1 MSRQL
6 NGIAAGGGIAIAPA
20 YLLGVPDLSVKQQ
33 HTDNVNHEVARL
45 HDSFAITANELR
57 EICQRAHAQLDKQ
70 SAVVVDMQLQLV
82 LSEDFQQTIE
92 HQIVANQYTAGYA
105 VKKETDR
112 WLVENAADQQGL
124 HQRKIAMQDLFKRL
138 MSHILGIELPDPS
151 KLKHQAIIVAHSL
164 TPTDIAR
171 FDRRYVVGLV
181 TDLGG
186 STSHFSIMT
195 KEKSLPGV
203 VGTKTATREI
213 LDGTSLIV
221 DGIHGRVLLSPTPA
235 EIDEYE
241 KKAGDYAREMESLGV
256 LKHQRTISADGRHF
270 EIGANVFWPDEAEG
284 AKNCGAEGVGLMRS
298 ESLFM
303 GRDTLPSE
311 EEQFQTYKKIIS
323 AMTPERVIIRT
334 LDIGGD
340 KPIASIQT
348 PPEDNPFLGMRSLR
362 FSLAHPEIMR
372 PQLRALLR
380 ASVYGRLAIM
390 FPMVSTLDEFLAARK
405 ILDEERQKL
414 AARGIG
420 CARQI
425 EVGMMVEVPSAVEMA
440 DQLAQYADF
449 FSIGSND
456 LTQYMFAA
464 DRGNSQVA
472 HLYQTLHPAV
482 LRAIKHTVDA
492 AHAEGKWV
500 GVCGEMA
507 SSSLATPILLGMGI
521 DEFSMNSSSILPI
534 RSLIS
539 ELHVRQLQPLV
550 HQAMNA
556 RNAKEV
562 QKMIMGRVPVLKN
575 FNF

>member
-82 LSEDFQQTIE
+82 LAEDFQQTIE
-92 HQIVANQYTAGYA
+92 HQIVTNQYTAGYA

-112 WLVENAADQQGL
+112 WMAENAADQQGL
-124 HQRKIAMQDLFKRL
+124 HQRKIAMQDLSKRL
-138 MSHILGIELPDPS
+138 LSHILGIELPDPS
-151 KLKHQAIIVAHSL
+151 RLKHQAIIVAHSL

-195 KEKSLPGV
+195 KEKSLPSV

-221 DGIHGRVLLSPTPA
+221 DGVHGRVLLSPTPA

-270 EIGANVFWPDEAEG
+270 EIGANVFWPDEAED
-284 AKNCGAEGVGLMRS
+284 AKNSGAEGVGLMRS

-311 EEQFQTYKKIIS
+311 EEQFQIYKKII
-323 AMTPERVIIRT
+323 AEMTPERVIIRT

-348 PPEDNPFLGMRSLR
+348 PIEDNPFLGMRSLR

-500 GVCGEMA
+500 GICGEMA
-507 SSSLATPILLGMGI
+507 SSSLATPLLLGMGI

>member
-82 LSEDFQQTIE
+82 LAEDFQQTIE
-92 HQIVANQYTAGYA
+92 QQIVTNQYTAGYA

-112 WLVENAADQQGL
+112 WLAENAADQQGL
-124 HQRKIAMQDLFKRL
+124 HQRKIAMQDLSKRL
-138 MSHILGIELPDPS
+138 LSHILGIELPDPG
-151 KLKHQAIIVAHSL
+151 KLKHQAIIVTHSL

-195 KEKSLPGV
+195 KEKSLPSV

-221 DGIHGRVLLSPTPA
+221 DGVHGRVLLSPTPA

-270 EIGANVFWPDEAEG
+270 EIGANVFWPDEAED
-284 AKNCGAEGVGLMRS
+284 AKNSGAEGVGLMRS

-311 EEQFQTYKKIIS
+311 EEQFQIYKKII
-323 AMTPERVIIRT
+323 AEMTPERVIIRT

-348 PPEDNPFLGMRSLR
+348 PVEDNPFLGMRSLR

-500 GVCGEMA
+500 GICGEMA
-507 SSSLATPILLGMGI
+507 SSSLATPLLLGMGI

>member
-33 HTDNVNHEVARL
+33 HTDYVNHEVARL

-82 LSEDFQQTIE
+82 LAEDFQQTIE
-92 HQIVANQYTAGYA
+92 HQIVTNQYTAGYA

-112 WLVENAADQQGL
+112 WLAENVADQQGL
-124 HQRKIAMQDLFKRL
+124 HQREIAMQDLFKRL

-151 KLKHQAIIVAHSL
+151 RLKHQAIIVAHSL

-195 KEKSLPGV
+195 KEKSLPSV

-221 DGIHGRVLLSPTPA
+221 DGVHGRVLLSPTPA

-270 EIGANVFWPDEAEG
+270 EIGANVFWSDEAED
-284 AKNCGAEGVGLMRS
+284 AKNSGAEGVGLMRS

-311 EEQFQTYKKIIS
+311 EEQFQIYKKII
-323 AMTPERVIIRT
+323 AEMTPERVIIRT

-348 PPEDNPFLGMRSLR
+348 PVEDNPFLGMRSLR
-362 FSLAHPEIMR
+362 FSLAHPKIMR

-500 GVCGEMA
+500 GICGEMA
-507 SSSLATPILLGMGI
+507 SSSLATPLLLGMGI
-521 DEFSMNSSSILPI
+521 DEFSMSSSSILPI

-556 RNAKEV
+556 RNDKEV

>member
-82 LSEDFQQTIE
+82 LAEDFQQTIE
-92 HQIVANQYTAGYA
+92 HQIVTNQYTAGYA

-112 WLVENAADQQGL
+112 WLAENAADQQGL
-124 HQRKIAMQDLFKRL
+124 HQRKIAMQDLSKRL
-138 MSHILGIELPDPS
+138 LSHILGIELPDPG
-151 KLKHQAIIVAHSL
+151 KLKHQAIIVTHSL

-195 KEKSLPGV
+195 KEKSLPSV

-221 DGIHGRVLLSPTPA
+221 DGVHGRVLLSPTPA

-270 EIGANVFWPDEAEG
+270 EIGANVFWPDEAED
-284 AKNCGAEGVGLMRS
+284 AKNSGAEGVGLMRS

-311 EEQFQTYKKIIS
+311 EEQFQIYKKII
-323 AMTPERVIIRT
+323 AEMTPERVIIRT

-348 PPEDNPFLGMRSLR
+348 PVEDNPFLGMRSLR

-500 GVCGEMA
+500 GICGEMA
-507 SSSLATPILLGMGI
+507 SSSLATPLLLGMGI

>member
-82 LSEDFQQTIE
+82 LAEDFQQTIE
-92 HQIVANQYTAGYA
+92 HQIVTNQYTAGYA

-112 WLVENAADQQGL
+112 WMAENAADQQGL
-124 HQRKIAMQDLFKRL
+124 HQRKIAMQDLSKRL
-138 MSHILGIELPDPS
+138 LSHILGIELPDPG
-151 KLKHQAIIVAHSL
+151 KLKHQAIIVTHSL

-195 KEKSLPGV
+195 KEKSLPSV

-221 DGIHGRVLLSPTPA
+221 DGVHGRVLLSPTPA

-270 EIGANVFWPDEAEG
+270 EIGANVFWPDEAED
-284 AKNCGAEGVGLMRS
+284 AKNSGAEGVGLMRS

-311 EEQFQTYKKIIS
+311 EEQFQIYKKII
-323 AMTPERVIIRT
+323 AEMTPERVIIRT

-348 PPEDNPFLGMRSLR
+348 PVEDNPFLGMRSLR

-500 GVCGEMA
+500 GICGEMA
-507 SSSLATPILLGMGI
+507 SSSLATPLLLGMGI

>member
-57 EICQRAHAQLDKQ
+57 EICQRAHAQLNKQ
-70 SAVVVDMQLQLV
+70 AAVVVDMQLQLV
-82 LSEDFQQTIE
+82 LADDFQQTIE
-92 HQIVANQYTAGYA
+92 HQIVANKYTAGYA

-112 WLVENAADQQGL
+112 WLAENASSEQGL
-124 HQRKIAMQDLFKRL
+124 HQRRIAMQDLFKRL

-151 KLKHQAIIVAHSL
+151 RLKHQAIIVAHSL

-171 FDRRYVVGLV
+171 FDRRYVVGIV
-181 TDLGG
+181 SDLGG

-195 KEKSLPGV
+195 KEKAIPGV

-221 DGIHGRVLLSPTPA
+221 DGIHGHVLLSPTPA

-256 LKHQRTISADGRHF
+256 LKHQRTVSADGRHF
-270 EIGANVFWPDEAEG
+270 EIGANLFMPDEIES
-284 AKNCGAEGVGLMRS
+284 AKNSGAEGIGLMRS
-298 ESLFM
+298 EALFM

-311 EEQFQTYKKIIS
+311 EEQFLAYKKIV
-323 AMTPERVIIRT
+323 ADMTPERVIIRT

-340 KPIASIQT
+340 KPIAAIQT
-348 PPEDNPFLGMRSLR
+348 PTEDNPFLGMRSLR

-372 PQLRALLR
+372 PQMRALLR
-380 ASVYGRLAIM
+380 ASVYGRLAVM

-405 ILDEERQKL
+405 VLEEERQKL
-414 AARGIG
+414 QAKGIG
-420 CARQI
+420 CANQI
-425 EVGMMVEVPSAVEMA
+425 EVGMMVEVPAAVEMA

-500 GVCGEMA
+500 GICGEMA
-507 SSSLATPILLGMGI
+507 NNSLATPLLLGMGI
-521 DEFSMNSSSILPI
+521 DEFSMNSTSILPI
-534 RSLIS
+534 RSLIG

-562 QKMIMGRVPVLKN
+562 RQMIIGRVPALKN